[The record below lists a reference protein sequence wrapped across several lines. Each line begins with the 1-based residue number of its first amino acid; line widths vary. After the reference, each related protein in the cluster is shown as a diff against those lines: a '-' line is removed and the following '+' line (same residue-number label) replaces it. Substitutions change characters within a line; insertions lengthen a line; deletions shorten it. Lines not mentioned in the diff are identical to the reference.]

1 MTQAVTNNLNNIQ
14 EMLNQAQ
21 QAVSKT
27 QTALNSGMDNGKDFS
42 KIIDKTIKDLK
53 QADKEQSDVNVSKEN
68 AVLDFESKSEVVLE
82 NSNAEVKVLE
92 VSDVKTL
99 DDLKSL
105 ETLQTLSD
113 LKKLDLDSVNI
124 ELADGLREILDQV
137 ITEESAENALD
148 LTLSKDISEI
158 IAQLKEF
165 LQKDVDAKTTL
176 DDVDNSVVIELDEE
190 NTSENAI
197 SEEIESTDADK
208 ADLESNDSKM
218 PIFEQLISYMNNKSD
233 ANVKNDLKIVEN
245 IKLDDMKA
253 VEGEALTIDFS
264 QEESLDVVTENLTNK
279 TSNDTND
286 AISQDVDFN
295 LDEEMLKELKIES
308 VKADTGTLEGDSL
321 LQNQTPEEQG
331 VKIMLNQQAEGF
343 DLKFDKAINLQQTQT
358 TPSVQAKAVDINPSK
373 IIEQISKQLEGMQ
386 NNSKVSIVLNP
397 ESLGKVNIHLM
408 STKEGLT
415 AQIMVSSPETRDILM
430 KGLDGLKES
439 LLSHGVGVDNV
450 SVKVGDA
457 EKSEYNADWTEQE
470 GSRGGNKEQGKSN
483 QQEKEKGLFEKLMA
497 QNVED
502 ENGKV

>member
-1 MTQAVTNNLNNIQ
+1 
-14 EMLNQAQ
+14 
-21 QAVSKT
+21 
-27 QTALNSGMDNGKDFS
+27 
-42 KIIDKTIKDLK
+42 
-53 QADKEQSDVNVSKEN
+53 
-68 AVLDFESKSEVVLE
+68 
-82 NSNAEVKVLE
+82 
-92 VSDVKTL
+92 
-99 DDLKSL
+99 
-105 ETLQTLSD
+105 
-113 LKKLDLDSVNI
+113 
-124 ELADGLREILDQV
+124 
-137 ITEESAENALD
+137 
-148 LTLSKDISEI
+148 
-158 IAQLKEF
+158 
-165 LQKDVDAKTTL
+165 
-176 DDVDNSVVIELDEE
+176 
-190 NTSENAI
+190 
-197 SEEIESTDADK
+197 
-208 ADLESNDSKM
+208 
-218 PIFEQLISYMNNKSD
+218 
-233 ANVKNDLKIVEN
+233 
-245 IKLDDMKA
+245 MKA